1 MTIIVLLNYNINPNV
16 RTFIKDILSVIL
28 QIKISLKEAN
38 VNIQNKY
45 FSQENNFRVDH
56 KSPVPLY
63 HQIYLHLRHLIVTS
77 KLTPNE
83 MLPTEME
90 LTEFFSVGRHTIR
103 EALSK
108 LVDDGFI
115 ERFSGRGT
123 FVRAF
128 KNRESFYL
136 DRSFSHQIAALGMIA
151 NSKVLEK
158 FTGIIDNN
166 SPISLQK
173 KMGVPFL
180 QLTRIRY
187 GDDIPLGVQTAI
199 LLIDRCPDIQ
209 QYDFSKESLYN
220 ILSSIYHLKIA
231 EIHNEISAS
240 TATEKQ
246 SSLIG
251 IEIGEPILIE
261 KTVTYLADGEPIEA
275 TNCFYRSDK
284 YNYNISYK
292 YRECD

>member
-1 MTIIVLLNYNINPNV
+1 M
-16 RTFIKDILSVIL
+16 
-28 QIKISLKEAN
+28 KIQKN
-38 VNIQNKY
+38 Y
-45 FSQENNFRVDH
+45 FSQENKFSIDH

-63 HQIYLHLRHLIVTS
+63 HQIYLHLRHLIVTN

-90 LTEFFSVGRHTIR
+90 LTELFSVGRHTIR

-128 KNRESFYL
+128 ENRERFYL
-136 DRSFSHQIAALGMIA
+136 DRSFSNQIDALGMVA
-151 NSKVLEK
+151 HSKVLEK
-158 FTGIIDNN
+158 FTGLIDKN

-173 KMGVPFL
+173 KLGVPFL
-180 QLTRIRY
+180 QLTRIRF

-199 LLIDRCPDIQ
+199 LLTDRCPNIQ
-209 QYDFSKESLYN
+209 QYDFSKDSLYN
-220 ILSSIYHLKIA
+220 ILSSIYRLEIS
-231 EIHNEISAS
+231 EIHTEIFAS

-246 SSLIG
+246 SSLLD
-251 IEIGEPILIE
+251 IEIGQPILIE

-275 TNCFYRSDK
+275 TDCFYRSDK
-284 YNYNISYK
+284 YTYNIRYK
-292 YRECD
+292 YREVGNHSS

>member
-1 MTIIVLLNYNINPNV
+1 M
-16 RTFIKDILSVIL
+16 
-28 QIKISLKEAN
+28 
-38 VNIQNKY
+38 NIQNKY
-45 FSQENNFRVDH
+45 FSQEQKFRVNH
-56 KSPVPLY
+56 QSPVPLY
-63 HQIYLHLRHLIVTS
+63 HQIYLHLRHLIVTN
-77 KLTPNE
+77 KLTPSE

-115 ERFSGRGT
+115 ERYSGRGT

-128 KNRESFYL
+128 ENRERFYL
-136 DRSFSHQIAALGMIA
+136 DRSFSHQITALGMVA
-151 NSKVLEK
+151 HSKVLEK

-166 SPISLQK
+166 SPVSLQK

-187 GDDIPLGVQTAI
+187 GNDIPLGVQTAI

-240 TATEKQ
+240 IATEKQ
-246 SSLIG
+246 SSLLD

-284 YNYNISYK
+284 YNYNIRYK
-292 YRECD
+292 YRECDKEPS

>member
-1 MTIIVLLNYNINPNV
+1 M
-16 RTFIKDILSVIL
+16 
-28 QIKISLKEAN
+28 
-38 VNIQNKY
+38 NIQKIF
-45 FSQENNFRVDH
+45 FSQEQAFSVDH

-63 HQIYLHLRHLIVTS
+63 HQIYLHLRHLIVTN

-115 ERFSGRGT
+115 ERYSGRGT
-123 FVRAF
+123 FVREFA
-128 KNRESFYL
+128 NRESFYL
-136 DRSFSHQIAALGMIA
+136 DRSFSNQVAALGMVA
-151 NSKVLEK
+151 HSKVLEK
-158 FTGIIDNN
+158 FTGIVDNN
-166 SPISLQK
+166 SPVSLQK
-173 KMGVPFL
+173 KIGVPFL

-246 SSLIG
+246 SSLLN
-251 IEIGEPILIE
+251 IEIGEPILTE
-261 KTVTYLADGEPIEA
+261 KTVAYLADGDPIEA

-284 YNYNISYK
+284 YNYNIRYK
-292 YRECD
+292 YRESSNQPS